1 MTGDLD
7 AVLASI
13 DGALADDELPDAMR
27 WSPEPERVEDAG
39 APYAED
45 RGFPVIPTRR
55 GGVRFTVP
63 EGWTPPRG
71 LAPSVVIVDDPIVWR
86 PLSLPEATRLAL
98 QAERSREEYER
109 NLQALRELFAPAAE
123 QLGRLVESLRQIA
136 AESGLRFAELV
147 DAIGKLGANPHA
159 PIPPP
164 RRLRDEDPRA
174 YALALRQSRWTGPD
188 RQVQHRP
195 RPRRVP

>member
-1 MTGDLD
+1 MTRDLD

-13 DGALADDELPDAMR
+13 DGALADDDLPDAMR
-27 WSPEPERVEDAG
+27 WSPKPERVEDAG

-45 RGFPVIPTRR
+45 PRPV
-55 GGVRFTVP
+55 
-63 EGWTPPRG
+63 
-71 LAPSVVIVDDPIVWR
+71 LLLR
-86 PLSLPEATRLAL
+86 PLSLPEATRLAV
-98 QAERSREEYER
+98 QAEQSREEYEA

-123 QLGRLVESLRQIA
+123 AMAALVESFRSIA

-174 YALALRQSRWTGPD
+174 YALALRQSRGTGPD

-195 RPRRVP
+195 RPRRVS